1 MLYQYRKDYEKIA
14 MGLFSLVSEL
24 QNMDL
29 VAQEMNW
36 YAAKDNRLIYL
47 WRDPSNNWSGLVGIE
62 LQGEQLLVHQLVL
75 TPQSGSQGNYNR
87 IFDDLQDIYPKQKI
101 VVNFDNKT
109 AWEKWENSTNHVR
122 N

>member
-1 MLYQYRKDYEKIA
+1 MLYQYRKEYEKVT

-36 YAAKDNRLIYL
+36 YANKDNRLIYL

-62 LQGEQLLVHQLVL
+62 LQGDQLLVHQLVL
-75 TPQSGSQGNYNR
+75 TPQSISQGNYNR
-87 IFDDLQDIYPKQKI
+87 IFDDLQDLYPKYKI
-101 VVNFDNKT
+101 VVGFDNREP
-109 AWEKWENSTNHVR
+109 WEKWENTTNHA
-122 N
+122 

>member
-1 MLYQYRKDYEKIA
+1 MLYQYRKDYEKIT

-62 LQGEQLLVHQLVL
+62 LQNEQLLVHQLVL
-75 TPQSGSQGNYNR
+75 TPQSVSQGNYNR
-87 IFDDLQDIYPKQKI
+87 IFDDLQDLYPKYKI
-101 VVNFDNKT
+101 VVGFENR
-109 AWEKWENSTNHVR
+109 AVWEKWENATNHA
-122 N
+122 